1 MEQNTEII
9 IKLNNIEKE
18 LQELKQVILNLKD
31 TTKRMDDHISF
42 VEATYDTLKKPL
54 DFVKKKVNYLTS
66 N

>member
-42 VEATYDTLKKPL
+42 VESTYDTLKKPL
-54 DFVKKKVNYLTS
+54 DFVKQKVNYLTS